1 MVDSPP
7 SRTVANVKIAVSSA
21 PFGAAMRAGSLTHL
35 EWLEGAASRLG
46 ADGVVFTLADLP
58 RRDVEYAAQVK
69 KVAVDLGLVPVAL
82 DVPGLLDPA
91 SSATAREDAVALAT
105 ALGVLL
111 IRATTGPPG
120 ELPPQ
125 TFVATVEAAKAL
137 ASLAKAANI
146 TVVVVTAPGTMTPD
160 LAGVRHLL
168 KDVDSAWLRYEAAV
182 TDDRD
187 GMGPR
192 DRVLVERLLL
202 DAAPDAID
210 PGTRAWVVVDGEGG
224 PDPFALARET
234 MDRLRG

>member
-1 MVDSPP
+1 M
-7 SRTVANVKIAVSSA
+7 KIAVSSA
-21 PFGAAMRAGSLTHL
+21 PFGAALRSGSLTHL
-35 EWLEGAASRLG
+35 EWLEGCASRLE
-46 ADGVVFTLADLP
+46 ADGVVFTLAELP
-58 RRDVEYAAQVK
+58 RRDAEYAAQVK

-91 SSATAREDAVALAT
+91 TSASAREDAVTLAA

-120 ELPPQ
+120 DLPPQ
-125 TFVATVEAAKAL
+125 TFVATVEAAKAA

-146 TVVVVTAPGTMTPD
+146 TVVVVTAAGTVTSD

-168 KDVDSAWLRYEAAV
+168 KDVDSAWLRYEAAGA
-182 TDDRD
+182 DDRD

-224 PDPFALARET
+224 ADPFARARVAIG
-234 MDRLRG
+234 RLRG